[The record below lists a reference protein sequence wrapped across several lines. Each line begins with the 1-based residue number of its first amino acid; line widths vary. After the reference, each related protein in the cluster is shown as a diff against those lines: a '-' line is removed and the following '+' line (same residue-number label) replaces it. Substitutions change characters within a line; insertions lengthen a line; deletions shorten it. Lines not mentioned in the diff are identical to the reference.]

1 MQNKYI
7 PYTNKNK
14 NHIIISI
21 DMENTLD
28 KVQYS
33 FMIKTAKKIGI
44 EGTYLNRIKA
54 ESEKPIANIILN
66 GEKQNISSKIKTN
79 QDVHSHHYYS
89 TCFRSPSL
97 GNQRRKK
104 KGIQTGKEVK
114 LSFFADDMILYI
126 ENLKDVTRKI
136 LELTNE
142 FGKFAGYKINTQKSH
157 AFI

>member
-66 GEKQNISSKIKTN
+66 GEKQNISSKIRTN

-89 TCFRSPSL
+89 TLFW
-97 GNQRRKK
+97 
-104 KGIQTGKEVK
+104 
-114 LSFFADDMILYI
+114 
-126 ENLKDVTRKI
+126 
-136 LELTNE
+136 
-142 FGKFAGYKINTQKSH
+142 KS
-157 AFI
+157 